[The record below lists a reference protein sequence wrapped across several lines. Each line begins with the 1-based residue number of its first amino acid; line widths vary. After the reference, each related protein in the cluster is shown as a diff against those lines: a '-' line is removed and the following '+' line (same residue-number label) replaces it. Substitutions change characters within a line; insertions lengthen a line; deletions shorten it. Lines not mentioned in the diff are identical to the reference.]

1 MAGGLGFGG
10 QSPVVQKSGPVNA
23 LPDEPRALIDRGDY
37 AIEVPIL
44 MGANEGEGIMA
55 FDMMLDS
62 YVKPN
67 NLLDSEEF
75 WKYDAVS
82 VIIGAL
88 GNVYFRTNHQ
98 SFYISVLLLLTG
110 IRDDTGALADALT
123 NKYLGYAVEQGQMGN
138 LTVMIP
144 GLIDVRK
151 RLDITDSA
159 NQF

>member
-1 MAGGLGFGG
+1 MI
-10 QSPVVQKSGPVNA
+10 QKTGPVNA

-55 FDMMLDS
+55 FDMMLGS

-67 NLLDSEEF
+67 NLMDSYEF

-88 GNVYFRTNHQ
+88 GN
-98 SFYISVLLLLTG
+98 
-110 IRDDTGALADALT
+110 
-123 NKYLGYAVEQGQMGN
+123 
-138 LTVMIP
+138 
-144 GLIDVRK
+144 
-151 RLDITDSA
+151 
-159 NQF
+159 